1 MHGQF
6 SMTNAGLFRR
16 ALLASLGAFAV
27 CSASATVAVAQG
39 DGKLAF
45 KFEGASR
52 CDRCHSEP
60 RDRDKEKKK
69 GDDGIER
76 AITDVL
82 FLNEWTTWKLQDR
95 HSLAFLVLEGERSKR
110 MGEILGKSVTD
121 PATGCLNCHST
132 QVKEVR
138 EGEALT
144 LDHFDKEGVTCET
157 CHGPAEKWFSPH
169 SADRPDEIKAWRTM
183 PPAEKAKLGFADI
196 HNPAVKTKMCM
207 SCHLGSV
214 AEGKVVTHEMYAAG
228 HPPLP
233 SVEPETLS
241 QAMPAHW
248 RTLDKKEK
256 WVQDEFAA
264 VQDFKPGQS
273 ESTRQ
278 IVLGSLASF
287 TESLRLLES
296 ASADEQTW
304 PDFAMFDCYACHHDL
319 KRPSWR
325 QERGYAT
332 KPGRPTFRAWPDALA
347 RASLTAL
354 GKDPSLVDGTLI
366 EVNKNLSLRPFGD
379 PASLKGIAL
388 KSRESFDAAVL
399 PAIGD
404 RAWDKDFARQF
415 MLAIA
420 VTARE
425 RNWDYDS
432 ARQLAWA
439 FRAVYKDSTVAYPS
453 TSEIDEALASLKG
466 SLALDP
472 YGDSR
477 AMRKDEKDVTYLE
490 DTYKEMLGKLIE
502 YDPAVFKAEFA
513 KISASLGQPA
523 KTALRE

>member
-1 MHGQF
+1 
-6 SMTNAGLFRR
+6 MTNPGFVRRSVRSALWALAATALVAGPGV
-16 ALLASLGAFAV
+16 AS
-27 CSASATVAVAQG
+27 VAVAQG
-39 DGKLAF
+39 ADGKLAF
-45 KFEGASR
+45 KFEGSSR

-60 RDRDKEKKK
+60 RERDKEKKK

-76 AITDVL
+76 AVTDVL
-82 FLNEWTTWKLQDR
+82 FLNEFTTWKLQDR
-95 HSLAFLVLEGERSKR
+95 HSLAFHVLEGERSKR

-132 QVKEVR
+132 KITDTPKSME
-138 EGEALT
+138 T
-144 LDHFDKEGVTCET
+144 LKDYDVDGVTCET
-157 CHGPAEKWFSPH
+157 CHGPAEKWFAPH
-169 SADRPDEIKAWRTM
+169 SDDRPDEIKAWRNM
-183 PPAEKAKLGFADI
+183 PAAEKAKLGFADI
-196 HNPAVKTKMCM
+196 HNPAVKTKLCM

-347 RASLTAL
+347 RASLSAL
-354 GKDPSLVDGTLI
+354 GKEPSLVDGTLVEI
-366 EVNKNLSLRPFGD
+366 NKNLSGRPFGD
-379 PASLKGIAL
+379 PATLKGIAL

-420 VTARE
+420 ATAKE

-439 FRAVYKDSTVAYPS
+439 YRAVYKDATVGYPS
-453 TSEIDEALASLKG
+453 SPEIDGALAALKE

-472 YGDSR
+472 YGDAR
-477 AMRKDEKDVTYLE
+477 ATRKDEKEVTFLE

-513 KISASLGQPA
+513 KISASMGQPA
-523 KTALRE
+523 KTALRAP